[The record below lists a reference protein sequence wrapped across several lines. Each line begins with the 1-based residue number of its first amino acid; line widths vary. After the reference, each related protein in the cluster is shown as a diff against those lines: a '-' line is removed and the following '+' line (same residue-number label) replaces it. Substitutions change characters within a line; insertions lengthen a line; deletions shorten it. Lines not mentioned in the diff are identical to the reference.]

1 MNPDRIGTR
10 SLAAFFLLTFAFS
23 WAIWLPK
30 VLAAQGLSTGLEG
43 LPEVGAFGPTVAAVV
58 LVYLHGGRA
67 GVKRLLGRVLD
78 ASFGARWLLA
88 SLLLFPA
95 ITLFALAVAMANG
108 EAPAFPW
115 AGQAVVLPIAFV
127 YILLLGGPLQEEF
140 GWRGYALEPLQERF
154 GSLGAGALLGVL
166 WGLWHLPWFYMPSM
180 TIYYG
185 RPFVGFLVSIT
196 LLSVAMTWVY
206 DNVGGS
212 LLAMV
217 LLHASFNWS
226 HAMFPVLET
235 ETGSTVFLV
244 SMILLV
250 AAIVHRYGIRRF
262 GREED
267 GDVEIHRTAGLNG

>member
-1 MNPDRIGTR
+1 MHSERIGAR
-10 SLAAFFLLTFAFS
+10 SLVAFFLLTFGFS

-30 VLAAQGLSTGLEG
+30 VLAANGLSTGLEG
-43 LPEVGAFGPTVAAVV
+43 LPEVGAFGPTVAAIV

-67 GVKRLLGRVLD
+67 GVGRLLGRVLD
-78 ASFGARWLLA
+78 ASFGGRWLLA

-95 ITLFALAVAMANG
+95 ITLVALVAAAAAG
-108 EAPAFPW
+108 QTPAFPW
-115 AGQAVVLPIAFV
+115 AGQAIVLPVAFV

-140 GWRGYALEPLQERF
+140 GWRGYALDPLQERM
-154 GSLGAGALLGVL
+154 GALGAGTLLGVL

-196 LLSVAMTWVY
+196 LLSIAMTWVY

-235 ETGSTVFLV
+235 ETGSTAFLLT
-244 SMILLV
+244 MIVLV
-250 AAIVHRYGIRRF
+250 AAIVRRYGVRSF
-262 GREED
+262 DRE
-267 GDVEIHRTAGLNG
+267 GVQRTAELEA